1 MRLWNDESDYK
12 PNHYDK
18 EKKIRSM
25 ENRVDNRTAIIQ
37 ELWKM
42 NDKIVMGYKDL
53 RLLLEVA
60 KKEDVK
66 AMKKGLKA
74 VSDELIRISLELKS
88 YYEDDYIEVE

>member
-1 MRLWNDESDYK
+1 MRLWNDDLDYK
-12 PNHYDK
+12 SNQYDRD
-18 EKKIRSM
+18 KKVRAVQ
-25 ENRVDNRTAIIQ
+25 NRVDNRTAIIQ

-66 AMKKGLKA
+66 AMKKGLKS

-88 YYEDDYIEVE
+88 YYENDYIEVE

>member
-1 MRLWNDESDYK
+1 MRLWNDDSDYK
-12 PNHYDK
+12 PNQYDK

-60 KKEDVK
+60 KEEDVK
-66 AMKKGLKA
+66 AMKKGLKS

-88 YYEDDYIEVE
+88 YYENDYIEVE